1 MKRAVTFAALAAAT
15 VALAGCADPYG
26 TRSPVATS
34 TAAGGVLGAI
44 AGQAVGGDTES
55 TAVGA
60 LAGMS
65 AGMATGAVLEGQQR
79 RPRY

>member
-1 MKRAVTFAALAAAT
+1 MTSRITLIAAAALG
-15 VALAGCADPYG
+15 LAGCSDPYG

-34 TAAGGVLGAI
+34 TAVGGVLGAA
-44 AGQAVGGDTES
+44 AGQAAGGDTRS

-79 RPRY
+79 R